1 MFKKKKQNK
10 NPNSTTN
17 QNKTIKAPT
26 IQQKKPPLSL
36 MEKWSFQTI
45 LLISRVPCKRIFF
58 KMKEDLSVF
67 FPSFHV
73 SLII

>member
-36 MEKWSFQTI
+36 MEK
-45 LLISRVPCKRIFF
+45 
-58 KMKEDLSVF
+58 
-67 FPSFHV
+67 
-73 SLII
+73 